1 MNGSVIA
8 GTVIILAAAFLQAP
22 YLIAWL
28 GLGIGLIAYGAFG
41 PSPKSVARPRTSD
54 DRFV

>member
-1 MNGSVIA
+1 MNGTVVL

-28 GLGIGLIAYGAFG
+28 GVGVGLIAYGAFG
-41 PSPKSVARPRTSD
+41 PSPRPIARPKMDD